1 MSCLSDFKV
10 VAIMGDKSQDMINE
24 NISEKKTF
32 FLKRIVQKI
41 SKSITGKFSKFFLGD
56 LL

>member
-10 VAIMGDKSQDMINE
+10 VAIMGDKSEDMINDS
-24 NISEKKTF
+24 ISEKKRSF
-32 FLKRIVQKI
+32 IKRIFQKI
-41 SKSITGKFSKFFLGD
+41 SKNITRKFSKFFLGD

>member
-10 VAIMGDKSQDMINE
+10 VAIMGDKSEDMINDS
-24 NISEKKTF
+24 ISEKKRS
-32 FLKRIVQKI
+32 FLKRIAQKI
-41 SKSITGKFSKFFLGD
+41 SKSITRKFSKILLGD

>member
-24 NISEKKTF
+24 SISEKKTF

-41 SKSITGKFSKFFLGD
+41 SKSITRKFSKFFFGD